1 MKKQAE
7 KTSGLKSSKKKKPKS
22 LFDDIQF
29 PSFDVEPHAR
39 YSLSMLL
46 FFNFKFIGHR

>member
-7 KTSGLKSSKKKKPKS
+7 KASGPRSSKKKKPKS

-29 PSFDVEPHAR
+29 PSFDVEPQTR
-39 YSLSMLL
+39 YSLSMYSFFSL
-46 FFNFKFIGHR
+46 FNDNL